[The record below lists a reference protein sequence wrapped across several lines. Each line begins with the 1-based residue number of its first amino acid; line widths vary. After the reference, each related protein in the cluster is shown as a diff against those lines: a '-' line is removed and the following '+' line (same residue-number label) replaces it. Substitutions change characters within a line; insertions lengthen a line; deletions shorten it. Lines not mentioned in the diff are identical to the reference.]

1 MYTWNTEI
9 NILTVIIILWSLAWK
24 CYSTWIAAG
33 RREKK
38 WFVALVVFNTVGILD
53 MIYVF
58 GIAKKKWS
66 DVTNSGKKLF
76 SKKTTN
82 VESTPVAE

>member
-1 MYTWNTEI
+1 MYSWNTEI
-9 NILTVIIILWSLAWK
+9 NILTVVIIFWSLAWK
-24 CYSTWIAAG
+24 CYSAWLAAN

-58 GIAKKKWS
+58 FIAKKKWS
-66 DVTNSGKKLF
+66 DVTSSGKRLF
-76 SKKTTN
+76 AKKPTT
-82 VESTPVAE
+82 VENTPVAE